1 LEFKLIHD
9 NFKIKILASE
19 HKIFYKNQIMYSLSL
34 NNMFMLIINIKFK
47 VIGNLFYVLS
57 VYNIKYIEW

>member
-1 LEFKLIHD
+1 MEFKLIHD
-9 NFKIKILASE
+9 NFKIKILVSE